1 MTGTGEIAFFF
12 LFFARMQYRSEIK
25 KIFSG
30 YFHSLGIT
38 RTPIESICNE
48 KKEEEKLFSLAQVWK
63 KEKKKENTYTQFVF
77 HFIIHFRLVL
87 GRAHI
92 HTSSTRDVEYLLT
105 IDSIYSSLSLVFF
118 DLFK

>member
-1 MTGTGEIAFFF
+1 
-12 LFFARMQYRSEIK
+12 MQYRSEIK

-48 KKEEEKLFSLAQVWK
+48 KKRRRKTLFFGSSVK
-63 KEKKKENTYTQFVF
+63 KKREKKENTYTQFVF

-105 IDSIYSSLSLVFF
+105 IDSIYSSLSLVFSIYSSRII
-118 DLFK
+118 